1 MSQFINKLTY
11 DKKADAA
18 YIRFVKTDES
28 DRLTTMAL
36 PEKPIHLDFDEEGQ
50 IVGVEVLHATDYLPE
65 ELLERAV
72 RID

>member
-1 MSQFINKLTY
+1 MSQFIDELTY
-11 DKKADAA
+11 DKEVDAA
-18 YIRFVKTDES
+18 YIRFVKTGENE
-28 DRLTTMAL
+28 RLTTMAL
-36 PEKPIHLDFDEEGQ
+36 PERPIHLDFDEEGQ